1 MAGVGLTLAGMAW
14 LAQVDQSSSYLTG
27 IALPMVLIG
36 AGQGLAFAPLTS
48 FGIAG
53 VRSEDAGAA
62 SGLVNTAH
70 QLGMATGLA
79 VLVAASAHATDL
91 TGRVATALTWGT
103 GLLALCLLV
112 VVTVVVPAQ
121 RRTQQHRP
129 ADPVRNGEAP
139 SCARA

>member
-1 MAGVGLTLAGMAW
+1 LVAGVALTLVGMAW
-14 LAQVDQSSSYLTG
+14 LAQVDGTTSYLSG
-27 IALPMVLIG
+27 VALPMVLIG

-53 VRSEDAGAA
+53 VRAEDAGAA

-79 VLVAASAHATDL
+79 LLVAASTHATDL
-91 TGRVATALTWGT
+91 AARVSVALGWAS

-112 VVTVVVPAQ
+112 SVAVVVPAQ
-121 RRTQQHRP
+121 RRHHAAELATER
-129 ADPVRNGEAP
+129 AAETVEV
-139 SCARA
+139 AR